1 MTISTTSTF
10 GTIPS
15 TPTPSTTSSKS
26 TTQDAA
32 SLQADFLKMLT
43 AQLQNQDPLQ
53 PMNNT
58 DMTAQMAQFSSL
70 SQQQQSNDLLK
81 QLVSMQ
87 SVNQV
92 NQAVGYMGKQ
102 VVYSGNTTQS
112 INGQATVSF
121 NMPQSGNA
129 AINIMNQNGQVVKS
143 LDARPFAAGDQ
154 SVTITNSGLPDGNY
168 TFAVSMSGAASATPV
183 TTYASGEVTGVVNDP
198 TNGVTLQVNGQSVKM
213 TDVRSVQLITGGTTA
228 ASQS

>member
-1 MTISTTSTF
+1 MTISDTSSTF

-15 TPTPSTTSSKS
+15 TPTPSTATTQSA
-26 TTQDAA
+26 TQDAA

-53 PMNNT
+53 PTSNT

-70 SQQQQSNDLLK
+70 SQQQQTNTLLQ

-87 SVNQV
+87 SVGQV

-102 VVYSGNTTQS
+102 VIFDGNTTQS

-129 AINIMNQNGQVVKS
+129 VINIMDQNGQVIES
-143 LDARPFAAGDQ
+143 TDPRPFTAGDQ
-154 SVTITNSGLPDGNY
+154 SYTIANTGLPDGNY
-168 TFAVSMSGAASATPV
+168 TFSVTIPGSTATTPI
-183 TTYASGEVTGVVNDP
+183 TTYANGEVTGVVNDP
-198 TNGVTLQVNGQSVKM
+198 TNGVTLQVNGQSVKL
-213 TDVRSVQLITGGTTA
+213 TDVHSIQLITSNTTA
-228 ASQS
+228 AT

>member
-1 MTISTTSTF
+1 MTISDTF

-15 TPTPSTTSSKS
+15 TPTPSATTSKS

-32 SLQADFLKMLT
+32 TLQADFLKMLT

-92 NQAVGYMGKQ
+92 NQAVGYIGKQ
-102 VVYSGNTTQS
+102 VLFNGNTTQS
-112 INGQATVSF
+112 VNGQATVSF

-143 LDARPFAAGDQ
+143 LEARPFSAGDQ
-154 SVTITNSGLPDGNY
+154 STTVGGLPDGNY
-168 TFAVSMSGAASATPV
+168 TFAVSIPGSTSTTPV
-183 TTYASGEVTGVVNDP
+183 TTYANGEVTGVINDS
-198 TNGVTLQVNGQSVKM
+198 TSGVTLQVNGQSVKM
-213 TDVRSVQLITGGTTA
+213 SDVRSVQLITSSTA
-228 ASQS
+228 TPQS